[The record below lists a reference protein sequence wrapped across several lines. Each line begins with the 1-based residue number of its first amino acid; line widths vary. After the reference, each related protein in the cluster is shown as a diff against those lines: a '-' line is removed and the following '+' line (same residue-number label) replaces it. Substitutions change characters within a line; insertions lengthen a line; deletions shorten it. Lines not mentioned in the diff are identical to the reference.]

1 MSYVPLNIQSGYS
14 FLSSTLKIEDIFMIC
29 QKYQYTSFAI
39 NDLNSMCCYSDI
51 FENIKKYSLKPIF
64 GASIIYLLDKKYP
77 LYLSCYIKNTLGY
90 LNLAK
95 IISTFNEGIDLN
107 SLKKLSSGLIGVI
120 PTISNQT
127 LVELIKENKINSF
140 TKEIQIISDSFD
152 DFYFGIEVYKSSDI
166 ELISKFREFCDA
178 YSYKT
183 VAFNKHLYLEKKDS
197 IGLDILKAIKNDQ
210 RLTEKKSNGP
220 FFFLKSN
227 TLDSLYLKNEIEA
240 SNIIANTCSQWD
252 LSFPKG
258 KLLQF
263 PLSVNKKD
271 YIFNYCL
278 KTIKEQNLN
287 KEKYL
292 SRINHELDIIE
303 KMGYIDYF
311 LIVQDY
317 VLYAKNNDIPVG
329 PGRGS
334 AAGSLVSYLLGI
346 TEVDPLKYNLLF
358 ERFLNPERVSMPD
371 IDIDFADY
379 KRDRI
384 ITYLKNKYGEDRVVN
399 IITFQTFGP
408 KAAIRDI
415 GRVFSYNQIDI
426 NRLANSIGRYSS
438 FKEAYHYSEEFRKLC
453 EDNYYLEIVKLAKTL
468 EGLPRQNGI
477 HAAGVILND
486 SPLLDSLPLLKT
498 DNGYLT
504 QFEAPFLE
512 KLGYLKMDIL
522 SLTNLTLIENMEAYI
537 KKYYNS
543 DLKDIPLDD
552 NKTFS
557 ILNKGM
563 TSNIFQLESSGI
575 TKAIKDIK
583 INSFSDIVA
592 VLALYRPGPIDNIP
606 LYAKNK
612 NSNIKINYIHPSLEN
627 ILKETYGVIIYQ
639 EQITQIVQLVANF
652 DLGKA
657 DLFRR
662 AISKKNAEG
671 LQQLHDDFMNGS
683 ISNGYSKVEAKSIFD
698 LIMRFANYG
707 FNKSHTVSYAKITYK
722 MAYIKANYPL
732 AFYASLLN
740 HISLFDAKSSD
751 IKSELDY
758 FNIKI
763 FLPYINE
770 TSSIFVIDDNSLII
784 SLKCIKGL
792 NEHLIEQI
800 LAIKD
805 KKIDSFS
812 SFIQDACNYDIPQSA
827 IITLINAGC
836 FDKLDSNR
844 QKLRH
849 ATPIYYSF
857 FKNIALE
864 GSLTKDEL
872 LDFMPVI
879 PDINDDKMINYD
891 LELQTLGV
899 LLSGSLLENY
909 QEELK
914 LNSIIP
920 IKNQISNG
928 NRSQTKIAVIINS
941 IRRIKTKKGQNM
953 AILKAQDDTQEIEIV
968 VFASLYERKNSE
980 LSSTNALLVDGYFK
994 YEEDRIS
1001 FIANEITIMNPGG
1014 II

>member
-1 MSYVPLNIQSGYS
+1 MSYIPLNIQSGYS
-14 FLSSTLKIEDIFMIC
+14 FLSSTLKIEDIFKIC
-29 QKYQYTSFAI
+29 KKYQYSSFAI
-39 NDLNSMCCYSDI
+39 NDLNSMCCYSEI

-77 LYLSCYIKNTLGY
+77 LYISCYIKSSIGY
-90 LNLAK
+90 MHLAK
-95 IISTFNEGIDLN
+95 IISTFNEGINLDDLKN
-107 SLKKLSSGLIGVI
+107 LSSGLIGVM

-127 LVELIKENKINSF
+127 LTELIREDKLVSF
-140 TKEIQIISDSFD
+140 TKEMQIISDCFD
-152 DFYFGIEVYKSSDI
+152 DFYFGIEIYKTSDL
-166 ELISKFREFCDA
+166 ELITKFREFCDSH
-178 YSYKT
+178 SYKT
-183 VAFNKHLYLEKKDS
+183 IAFNKHLYLEKKDS
-197 IGLDILKAIKNDQ
+197 IGLDILNAIKNDQ
-210 RLTEKKSNGP
+210 HLTNKNSSGP
-220 FFFLKSN
+220 FFFLKNN
-227 TLDSLYLKNEIEA
+227 TLESLYLKNEIEA
-240 SNIIANTCSQWD
+240 TKTIADICNKWD
-252 LSFPKG
+252 LLLPKG
-258 KLLQF
+258 KLLKF
-263 PLSVNKKD
+263 PLNTDKKD

-278 KTIKEQNLN
+278 KTIKEKKLDE
-287 KEKYL
+287 EKYL
-292 SRINHELDIIE
+292 SRVNHELYIIE

-317 VLYAKNNDIPVG
+317 VLYAKKNDIPVG

-334 AAGSLVSYLLGI
+334 AAGSLISYLLGI

-358 ERFLNPERVSMPD
+358 ERFLNPKRVSMPD

-379 KRDRI
+379 KRDSI

-415 GRVFSYNQIDI
+415 GRVFSYNHIDI
-426 NRLANSIGRYSS
+426 NRLANSIGKYSS
-438 FKEAYHYSEEFRKLC
+438 FKEAYHYSEEFKKLC
-453 EDNYYLEIVKLAKTL
+453 EDNYYLEIVKLAKIL
-468 EGLPRQNGI
+468 EGLPRQNGM

-486 SPLLDSLPLLKT
+486 SPLIDSLPLLKI
-498 DNGYLT
+498 DGGYLT

-522 SLTNLTLIENMEAYI
+522 SLTNLTLIENMENYV
-537 KKYYNS
+537 KEHYNVN
-543 DLKDIPLDD
+543 LENIPLDD
-552 NKTFS
+552 KKTFS
-557 ILNKGM
+557 ILNKGL
-563 TSNIFQLESSGI
+563 TSNIFQLESTGI
-575 TKAIKDIK
+575 TKAIKEIK
-583 INSFSDIVA
+583 VNCFNDIVA

-612 NSNIKINYIHPSLEN
+612 NNNVEINYIHPSLKN
-627 ILKETYGVIIYQ
+627 ILKETYGVIVYQ
-639 EQITQIVQLVANF
+639 EQITQIVQVVAGF

-662 AISKKNAEG
+662 AISKKNSEG
-671 LQQLHDDFMNGS
+671 IQQLHDDFIDGS
-683 ISNGYSKVEAKSIFD
+683 INNGYSLDEAKRIFE

-707 FNKSHTVSYAKITYK
+707 FNKSHTVSYAQITYK

-740 HISLFDAKSSD
+740 HISLFDAKSSE
-751 IKSELDY
+751 IKSELEY
-758 FNIKI
+758 FNIKVL
-763 FLPYINE
+763 LPYINE
-770 TSSIFVIDDNSLII
+770 TSNRFIIDGNSLII

-792 NEHLIEQI
+792 NERIIEQI
-800 LAIKD
+800 LAIKT
-805 KKIDSFS
+805 KRIEAFS
-812 SFIQDACNYDIPQSA
+812 SFIQEACNYDLPQNA

-836 FDKLDSNR
+836 FDKLELNR

-857 FKNIALE
+857 FKNIAME

-872 LDFMPVI
+872 LDFMPII
-879 PDINDDKMINYD
+879 PDLNDDKMINYD

-914 LNSIIP
+914 INNIIP
-920 IKNQISNG
+920 IKKQISNG
-928 NRSQTKIAVIINS
+928 NRSQTKIAVVINS

-953 AILKAQDDTQEIEIV
+953 AIIKAQDDTQEIEIV
-968 VFASLYERKNSE
+968 IFSSLYERKSSE

-1014 II
+1014 RI